1 MFVAK
6 FDFVSIST
14 LTCESLSQFLLF
26 VKFVQIV
33 GLVQIDTQDF
43 CFMDL
48 SKIDIWFSS
57 RCYMDLS
64 KLLHA
69 FIKFLH
75 GFVKVVSRNLTWT
88 LDKGGRGV

>member
-48 SKIDIWFSS
+48 SKIDKWFS
-57 RCYMDLS
+57 
-64 KLLHA
+64 
-69 FIKFLH
+69 
-75 GFVKVVSRNLTWT
+75 
-88 LDKGGRGV
+88 